1 MNRNKSIL
9 SAIFFILCCVIP
21 LSAEGPFATVIYAEG
36 ISFRLI
42 RDGRQ
47 RQISVDSKEVFGMEV
62 MPGDIFQTASET
74 MLEFIIHELG
84 ATVKIAENT
93 SFRFDREAENK
104 RTTGELYYGRVRAK
118 VDRLARGNT
127 YRISSPSLVAG
138 VRGTDFG
145 LDVIAL
151 RQTAPPVDGG
161 AEETTR
167 EYASATAESAVLHR
181 VFCFDGS
188 VLVGDFSGPDLD
200 TIILTAG
207 EKVERIIIPSEN
219 RAPEPLQKQR
229 IDSEIREF
237 WDMRPFKGIEVGVIP
252 VPEVPTAAESP
263 DQKGP
268 AARPLKFGSTRS
280 AKHMRV
286 PGALTATLM
295 VLGTSSFASAAILD
309 SVTSDDWLVQATQTS
324 GYIMIGSGLI
334 VTILSLVGR

>member
-9 SAIFFILCCVIP
+9 SVICIILLCAVP
-21 LSAEGPFATVIYAEG
+21 LVAEGPFASIIYAEG
-36 ISFRLI
+36 TSFRLI

-47 RQISVDSKEVFGMEV
+47 QQISVDSTDVFGMEV
-62 MPGDIFQTASET
+62 LPGDIFQTASET
-74 MLEFIIHELG
+74 MLEFTIHELG

-93 SFRFDREAENK
+93 SFRFDREADNK

-151 RQTAPPVDGG
+151 RQTAPPVEA
-161 AEETTR
+161 AEDETTR
-167 EYASATAESAVLHR
+167 EYAAAAAESAVLHR

-188 VLVGDFSGPDLD
+188 VLVGDFSGPELD

-207 EKVERIIIPSEN
+207 EKVERVIIPSEKSDP
-219 RAPEPLQKQR
+219 APLQKQR

-252 VPEVPTAAESP
+252 VTEVADTAEPS

-268 AARPLKFGSTRS
+268 APRPLKFGSTRS

-295 VLGTSSFASAAILD
+295 VLGTSSFASAAVLD

-324 GYIMIGSGLI
+324 GYIMIGSGLVI
-334 VTILSLVGR
+334 TILSLVGR